1 MKDKLK
7 IKIAVIG
14 GGAAGLTAA
23 IKCAE
28 KFGGKNVIILERQI
42 NIGRKLLSTGNG
54 RCNISNK
61 NLSPEHYNGD
71 KNIINHVL
79 SDFSYK
85 ASKRFFG
92 NMGILFREDSEGRAY
107 PYSNQAATVLGC
119 MLLQLDR
126 LEVKRLCSFKINSI
140 IKNENYFEISA
151 VNMTIYAEYVIFA
164 CGSAA
169 YPSLGSNTSGFE
181 LLQNFGI
188 PQPRLLPALA
198 PIETIEKYR
207 ILKGV
212 RAKGIV
218 SMYADNEL
226 ITEKQGEIQFTDKW
240 LSGICV
246 FDISRTVNEYL
257 IYKKSHDIK
266 LCIDLMPEYTES
278 DLWVYLKKCKVL
290 FSNEKAA
297 ELLTGALNKN
307 LARTAATYAGI
318 QDKLCRTLS
327 GNDMQKLITAV
338 KAFTFTPVY
347 SENFNSSQVCAGGYG
362 SDTVNPETLMAK
374 KVDRLFIC
382 GEMLDADGECGGY
395 NLHFAFG
402 SAMKPAKYIK

>member
-1 MKDKLK
+1 MKERKK

-23 IKCAE
+23 VKCAE
-28 KFGGKNVIILERQI
+28 KFGGKNVIILERQM

-61 NLSPEHYNGD
+61 NISPEHYHGD
-71 KNIINHVL
+71 KNIINSVL
-79 SDFSYK
+79 SGFSYK
-85 ASKRFFG
+85 ASKKFFAG
-92 NMGILFREDSEGRAY
+92 MGILFREDSDGRAY
-107 PYSNQAATVLGC
+107 PYSNQAYTVLNC
-119 MLLQLDR
+119 MLAQLDR
-126 LEVKRLCSFKINSI
+126 LGIKRFCSFKIDSI
-140 IKNENYFEISA
+140 SKNTDFFEISS
-151 VNMTIYAEYVIFA
+151 VNTTICAEYVIFA

-169 YPSLGSNTSGFE
+169 YPSLGANSSSLT
-181 LLQNFGI
+181 LLKNLGI
-188 PQPRLLPALA
+188 PQPRIFPALA
-198 PIETIEKYR
+198 PIETKEKYS

-212 RAKGIV
+212 RAKGIISV
-218 SMYADNEL
+218 YADDQL

-246 FDISRTVNEYL
+246 FDISRTVNEYM
-257 IYKKSHDIK
+257 IYKKANNIK

-278 DLWVYLKKCKVL
+278 DLWIYMKKCKTL
-290 FSNEKAA
+290 FSNDKTSS
-297 ELLTGALNKN
+297 LLTGALNKK
-307 LARTAATYAGI
+307 LSHAIASYAGI
-318 QDKLCRTLS
+318 QDKLCKNLS
-327 GNDMQKLITAV
+327 GNDMKTLINAV

-347 SENFNSSQVCAGGYG
+347 SDNFNSAQVCAGGYG
-362 SDTVNPETLMAK
+362 SDTVNSETLMSR
-374 KVDRLFIC
+374 KVNKLFIC

>member
-1 MKDKLK
+1 MKERKK

-28 KFGGKNVIILERQI
+28 KFGGKNVIILERQM

-61 NLSPEHYNGD
+61 NISPEHYHGD
-71 KNIINHVL
+71 KNIINSVL
-79 SDFSYK
+79 SEFSYK
-85 ASKRFFG
+85 ASKKFFAG
-92 NMGILFREDSEGRAY
+92 MGILFREDIEGRAY
-107 PYSNQAATVLGC
+107 PYSNQAYTVLDC
-119 MLLQLDR
+119 MLAQLDR
-126 LEVKRLCSFKINSI
+126 LGVARLCSFKINSI
-140 IKNENYFEISA
+140 SKNGDFFDISSA
-151 VNMTIYAEYVIFA
+151 GMTIHAEYVIFA

-169 YPSLGSNTSGFE
+169 YPSLGANISGFG
-181 LLQNFGI
+181 LLENLGI
-188 PQPRLLPALA
+188 PQPRLFPALA
-198 PIETIEKYR
+198 PIETKEKYS

-218 SMYADNEL
+218 SMYAGNKL
-226 ITEKQGEIQFTDKW
+226 ITEKQGEIQFSDKW

-257 IYKKSHDIK
+257 IYKKAHDIK
-266 LCIDLMPEYTES
+266 LSIDLMPEYEES

-290 FSNEKAA
+290 FSDGKAA
-297 ELLTGALNKN
+297 SLLSGALNKN
-307 LARTAATYAGI
+307 LARAVASYAGI
-318 QDKLCRTLS
+318 QDKLCKTLS
-327 GNDMQKLITAV
+327 GNDMKDLINAV

-347 SENFNSSQVCAGGYG
+347 SENFNSAQVCAGGYG
-362 SDTVNPETLMAK
+362 SDTVNPETLMSK
-374 KVDRLFIC
+374 KADKLFIC
-382 GEMLDADGECGGY
+382 GEMLDADGECGGF
-395 NLHFAFG
+395 NLHFAYG